1 VAVNHVTRRYVEQ
14 SAGAGS
20 ALRDAGRTAPFLPT
34 FGNSFNL
41 VLLPRPMFL
50 AQSVVDTATADLN
63 LVHDAITGLPDRLF
77 DGDLR
82 RYYAGL
88 NMDARSAGILLRT
101 ATGRAPRY
109 ARADMIYD
117 GTGLRLVEYNVGS
130 ELGGLQLGEMGRGL
144 MQVPEFRDF
153 AQAHQLSYQDS
164 AAEVAAVLRRAGAP
178 VTGGRDPVVAVVEWT
193 GQIPAAP
200 GLYVAFQEVM
210 AAQGIEVLLA
220 DVTEVRNR
228 DGKLYLG
235 DRAIDVALR
244 YFMLAHVLS
253 RPDGAEVIEPIL
265 RAHED
270 GGTVLFADLETTAFA
285 YKDNLVYL
293 SDPRYRQVY
302 SPAEAAAIDR
312 VLPWTRR
319 VLDEVTE
326 AEGTRVKLLDYCVAR
341 QESLVLKPHDGYA
354 AVGTFA
360 GWETS
365 AQQWRSIL
373 DDHADGSYIV
383 QHRVVPQVEPML
395 DPDTAE
401 MLDCV
406 PVYGV
411 FLTERGYAGMF
422 NRVQGPGRTAVISGL
437 SGIGVTNT
445 FTYPG

>member
-1 VAVNHVTRRYVEQ
+1 MAVNDITRRYVEQ
-14 SAGAGS
+14 SAQAGS
-20 ALRDAGRTAPFLPT
+20 ALRDAGRTAPFVSS
-34 FGNSFNL
+34 FGTSFSL

-50 AQSVVDTATADLN
+50 AQSVVDAAAADLN
-63 LVHDAITGLPDRLF
+63 LIHDAITGLPDRLF

-88 NMDARSAGILLRT
+88 NMDARSAEILLRT
-101 ATGRAPRY
+101 ATGQVPRY

-117 GTGLRLVEYNVGS
+117 GTALRLVEFNIGT

-153 AQAHQLSYQDS
+153 AQRHQLSYQDS
-164 AAEVAAVLRRAGAP
+164 AAEVAEVLRRAGAP

-200 GLYVAFQEVM
+200 GLYLAFQECM
-210 AAQGIEVLLA
+210 AAHGIEVLLA
-220 DVTEVRNR
+220 DVTEVRNQG
-228 DGKLYLG
+228 GKLYLG
-235 DRAIDVALR
+235 DRPIDVALR

-253 RPDGAEVIEPIL
+253 QPDGADLIEPIL

-285 YKDNLVYL
+285 YKDNMVYL
-293 SDPRYRQVY
+293 SDPRYRRAL
-302 SPAEAAAIDR
+302 SPAEAAAVDR

-319 VLDEVTE
+319 VLDDVTE
-326 AEGTRVKLLDYCVAR
+326 ADGEQVKLLDYCLA
-341 QESLVLKPHDGYA
+341 QQDSLVLKPHDGYA
-354 AVGTFA
+354 GEGTFA

-373 DDHADGSYIV
+373 DEHADGSYIV
-383 QHRVVPQVEPML
+383 QRRVVPQVEPML
-395 DPDTAE
+395 DPDTGE
-401 MLDCV
+401 VLDCV
-406 PVYGV
+406 SVYGV

-445 FTYPG
+445 FTFPG